1 MNILIA
7 DFDRKF
13 VDELQ
18 RNWSLAGTD
27 LHVCSDEK
35 TLMPLV
41 KKTSIDLAFIEV
53 PFLMLDNMDM
63 ISYLKERQP
72 SIEIFVLCDDR
83 NWQGAASAITR
94 GASSFLKKPITLSL
108 LENTARK
115 IQAQQQNKSNTQ
127 LMESQVLDSLLGD
140 TPEMRKILKTVYKV
154 APTNSSLLITGESGS
169 GKEFLAN
176 VVHRYSKRASEPFV
190 PVNCGAIPENLV
202 ESELFGSKK
211 GSYTGSTADKKGLFE
226 SANGCTLFLD
236 EVGELSLATQV
247 KLLRFLQSHE
257 IRRVGE
263 TEARYLDIRIIAATN
278 RNLQQAM
285 HEGRFRED
293 LYYRLNTFHLQLP
306 PLRERK
312 PVIPNLIR
320 YFILKNK
327 ESQGKEIHDLEPA
340 ALYALTKYPYPG
352 NIRELENIM
361 EHAIVLSEG
370 GIIKLEDLPE
380 HVQEEARE
388 KTVAI
393 PHIKD
398 SSNNIVQDNVVQE
411 EIIRDNE
418 EDVEEVEKSIDN
430 PIGKPI
436 QFVPITGSTNNA
448 GLLTH
453 NPTKYLTHNT
463 APTHTDDVEDDILS
477 LEEME
482 RRHILHALSVCK
494 GNKTEVCKKLGI
506 SRATLWRKL
515 KELKIAIDGGDEQ

>member
-13 VDELQ
+13 VEELQ
-18 RNWSLAGTD
+18 RNWSIAGTN
-27 LHVCSDEK
+27 LLVCSDEK
-35 TLMPLV
+35 TLMPLI

-53 PFLMLDNMDM
+53 PFLMLDNMDL

-72 SIEIFVLCDDR
+72 GVEIFVLCDDR

-94 GASSFLKKPITLSL
+94 GASSFLKKPVTLSL
-108 LENTARK
+108 LESTASK

-154 APTNSSLLITGESGS
+154 APTNSTLLITGESGS

-176 VVHRYSKRASEPFV
+176 VVHRYSKRANEPFV

-226 SANGCTLFLD
+226 SANGGTLFLD

-278 RNLQQAM
+278 RDLQQAM

-306 PLRERK
+306 PLRDRK

-327 ESQGKEIHDLEPA
+327 EAQGKEIHDLEPA

-370 GIIKLEDLPE
+370 GVIKLEDLPE
-380 HVQEEARE
+380 YVQVEARE

-398 SSNNIVQDNVVQE
+398 AVGNKDSACEPAYDKTA
-411 EIIRDNE
+411 RDI
-418 EDVEEVEKSIDN
+418 VEEVEEEEKSAEN
-430 PIGKPI
+430 PLGKPI
-436 QFVPITGSTNNA
+436 HFEPISGKTDSA

-453 NPTKYLTHNT
+453 NPTKFITHNP
-463 APTHTDDVEDDILS
+463 APAEEEEILS
-477 LEEME
+477 LDEME
-482 RRHILHALSVCK
+482 RRHILHALSICK

-515 KELKIAIDGGDEQ
+515 KELKIEMDGGED

>member
-1 MNILIA
+1 MMNILIA

-13 VDELQ
+13 VEELQ
-18 RNWSLAGTD
+18 RNWSLNGTN
-27 LHVCSDEK
+27 LQVCSDEK
-35 TLMPLV
+35 TLMALI

-53 PFLMLDNMDM
+53 PFLMLDNMDL

-72 SIEIFVLCDDR
+72 GVEIFVLCDDR

-94 GASSFLKKPITLSL
+94 GASSFLKKPVSLSL
-108 LENTARK
+108 LESTASK

-176 VVHRYSKRASEPFV
+176 VVHRYSKRANEPFV

-226 SANGCTLFLD
+226 SANGGTLFLD

-278 RNLQQAM
+278 RDLQKAM

-306 PLRERK
+306 PLRDRK

-327 ESQGKEIHDLEPA
+327 EAQGKEIHDLEPA
-340 ALYALTKYPYPG
+340 ALYALSKYPYPG

-380 HVQEEARE
+380 YVQVEARE

-398 SSNNIVQDNVVQE
+398 AGNYKESASEPV
-411 EIIRDNE
+411 RDI
-418 EDVEEVEKSIDN
+418 VEEVEEDEKSAEN
-430 PIGKPI
+430 PIGTPI
-436 QFVPITGSTNNA
+436 HFEPISGKTDSA

-463 APTHTDDVEDDILS
+463 EPVEEEILS
-477 LEEME
+477 LDEME
-482 RRHILHALSVCK
+482 RRHILHALSICK

-515 KELKIAIDGGDEQ
+515 KELKIEMDGGEE

>member
-13 VDELQ
+13 VEELQ
-18 RNWSLAGTD
+18 RNWSIAGTN
-27 LHVCSDEK
+27 LLVCSDDK
-35 TLMPLV
+35 TLMPLI

-53 PFLMLDNMDM
+53 PFLMLDNMDL

-72 SIEIFVLCDDR
+72 GIEIFVLCDDR

-94 GASSFLKKPITLSL
+94 GASSFLKKPVTLSL
-108 LENTARK
+108 LESTASK

-154 APTNSSLLITGESGS
+154 APTNSTLLITGESGS

-176 VVHRYSKRASEPFV
+176 VVHRYSKRANEPFV

-226 SANGCTLFLD
+226 TANGGTLFLD
-236 EVGELSLATQV
+236 EVGELSLSTQV

-285 HEGRFRED
+285 HEGKFRED

-306 PLRERK
+306 PLRDRK

-327 ESQGKEIHDLEPA
+327 EAQGKDIIDLEPA

-370 GIIKLEDLPE
+370 GVIKLEDLPE
-380 HVQEEARE
+380 YVQVEARE

-398 SSNNIVQDNVVQE
+398 AGNYQDGVSETVYDNV
-411 EIIRDNE
+411 NE
-418 EDVEEVEKSIDN
+418 ADENEKSADN
-430 PIGKPI
+430 PLGKPI
-436 QFVPITGSTNNA
+436 HFEPISGKTDSA

-453 NPTKYLTHNT
+453 NPTKFITHNPS
-463 APTHTDDVEDDILS
+463 PTEEEEILS
-477 LEEME
+477 LDEME
-482 RRHILHALSVCK
+482 RRHILHALSICH

-515 KELKIAIDGGDEQ
+515 KELKIEMDGGEE

>member
-1 MNILIA
+1 MMNILIA

-13 VDELQ
+13 VEELQ
-18 RNWSLAGTD
+18 RNWSVAGTN
-27 LHVCSDEK
+27 LLVCSDDK
-35 TLMPLV
+35 TLMPLI

-53 PFLMLDNMDM
+53 PFLMLDNMDL

-72 SIEIFVLCDDR
+72 GVEIFVLCDDR

-94 GASSFLKKPITLSL
+94 GASSFLKKPVTLSL
-108 LENTARK
+108 LESTASK

-154 APTNSSLLITGESGS
+154 APTNSTLLITGESGS

-176 VVHRYSKRASEPFV
+176 VVHRYSKRANEPFV

-226 SANGCTLFLD
+226 SANGGTLFLD

-278 RNLQQAM
+278 RDLKQAM

-306 PLRERK
+306 PLRDRK

-327 ESQGKEIHDLEPA
+327 EAQGKEIHDLEPA

-370 GIIKLEDLPE
+370 GVIKLEDLPE
-380 HVQEEARE
+380 YVQVEARE

-398 SSNNIVQDNVVQE
+398 DGSYNESASEPAYANVE
-411 EIIRDNE
+411 ETE
-418 EDVEEVEKSIDN
+418 EDEKSAEN
-430 PIGKPI
+430 PLGKPI
-436 QFVPITGSTNNA
+436 HFEPISGKTDSA

-453 NPTKYLTHNT
+453 NPTKFITHNP
-463 APTHTDDVEDDILS
+463 APAEEEILS
-477 LEEME
+477 LDEME
-482 RRHILHALSVCK
+482 RRHILHALSICK

-515 KELKIAIDGGDEQ
+515 KELKIEMDGGED

>member
-18 RNWSLAGTD
+18 RNWSVAGTN
-27 LHVCSDEK
+27 LLVCSDEK

-72 SIEIFVLCDDR
+72 NIEIFVLCDDR

-108 LENTARK
+108 LENTASK
-115 IQAQQQNKSNTQ
+115 IQAQQQNKTNTQ

-154 APTNSSLLITGESGS
+154 APTNSTLLITGESGS

-176 VVHRYSKRASEPFV
+176 VVHRYSKRANEPFV

-226 SANGCTLFLD
+226 SANGGTLFLD

-263 TEARYLDIRIIAATN
+263 TDARYLDIRIIAATN
-278 RNLQQAM
+278 RDLQQSM
-285 HEGRFRED
+285 REGRFRED
-293 LYYRLNTFHLQLP
+293 LYYRLNTFHLELP
-306 PLRERK
+306 PLRDRK

-320 YFILKNK
+320 YFILKSK
-327 ESQGKEIHDLEPA
+327 EAQGKEIRDLEPA

-352 NIRELENIM
+352 NIRELENIV

-380 HVQEEARE
+380 EVQIEARE

-393 PHIKD
+393 PHLKD
-398 SSNNIVQDNVVQE
+398 NRDNVVRE
-411 EIIRDNE
+411 ES
-418 EDVEEVEKSIDN
+418 EEVEDIEKSAEN

-436 QFVPITGSTNNA
+436 NFVPITGKTDSA

-453 NPTKYLTHNT
+453 NPTKYLTHT
-463 APTHTDDVEDDILS
+463 PEPAEEEILS
-477 LEEME
+477 LDEME
-482 RRHILHALSVCK
+482 RRHILHALSICK

-515 KELKIAIDGGDEQ
+515 KELKIEMDGGED

>member
-1 MNILIA
+1 MMNILIA
-7 DFDRKF
+7 DFDQKF
-13 VDELQ
+13 ISDVQ
-18 RNWSLAGTD
+18 RNWSLEGTT
-27 LHVCSDEK
+27 LHVCSDDK

-41 KKTSIDLAFIEV
+41 KKLSIDLAFIEV

-94 GASSFLKKPITLSL
+94 GANSFMKKPVSLSL
-108 LENTARK
+108 LESTANK
-115 IQAQQQNKSNTQ
+115 IQAQQQNKSNSQ
-127 LMESQVLDSLLGD
+127 LMESQMLDSLLGN
-140 TPEMRKILKTVYKV
+140 TPEMRKILKTVYKI
-154 APTNSSLLITGESGS
+154 APTNSTVLITGESGS

-176 VVHRYSKRASEPFV
+176 IVHRYSKRVNEPFV
-190 PVNCGAIPENLV
+190 AVNCGAIPENLV

-226 SANGCTLFLD
+226 SANGGTLFLD
-236 EVGELSLATQV
+236 EVGELSPATQV

-278 RNLQQAM
+278 RNLQFAM
-285 HEGRFRED
+285 QSGKFRED

-306 PLRERK
+306 PLRNRK

-320 YFILKNK
+320 YFILKYK
-327 ESQGKEIHDLEPA
+327 ESQGKDIHDIEPA

-352 NIRELENIM
+352 NVRELENIV

-370 GIIKLEDLPE
+370 GVIRLEDLPDE
-380 HVQEEARE
+380 VQEEARE

-393 PHIKD
+393 PHLKASD
-398 SSNNIVQDNVVQE
+398 SGSVPQQSENDSYQEVSSDEVYPVETQPIYNIEPRPFAITMSKNTPK
-411 EIIRDNE
+411 
-418 EDVEEVEKSIDN
+418 EEVKTEES
-430 PIGKPI
+430 
-436 QFVPITGSTNNA
+436 
-448 GLLTH
+448 
-453 NPTKYLTHNT
+453 
-463 APTHTDDVEDDILS
+463 DDILS

-482 RRHILHALSVCK
+482 RRHILHALSICK
-494 GNKTEVCKKLGI
+494 GNKTDVCKKLGI

-515 KELKIAIDGGDEQ
+515 KELKIAMEEE

>member
-13 VDELQ
+13 VEELQ
-18 RNWSLAGTD
+18 RNWSVAGTN
-27 LHVCSDEK
+27 LLVCSDDK
-35 TLMPLV
+35 TLMPLI

-53 PFLMLDNMDM
+53 PFLMLDNMDL

-72 SIEIFVLCDDR
+72 GVEIFVLCDDR

-94 GASSFLKKPITLSL
+94 GASSFLKKPVSLSL
-108 LENTARK
+108 LESTASK

-176 VVHRYSKRASEPFV
+176 VVHRYSKRANEPFV

-226 SANGCTLFLD
+226 SANGGTLFLD

-278 RNLQQAM
+278 RDLQKAM

-306 PLRERK
+306 PLRDRK

-327 ESQGKEIHDLEPA
+327 EAQGKEIHDLEPA
-340 ALYALTKYPYPG
+340 ALYALSKYPYPG

-380 HVQEEARE
+380 YVQVEARE

-398 SSNNIVQDNVVQE
+398 AGNYKESASEPV
-411 EIIRDNE
+411 RDI
-418 EDVEEVEKSIDN
+418 VEEVEEDEKSAEN
-430 PIGKPI
+430 PIGTPI
-436 QFVPITGSTNNA
+436 HFEPISGKTDSA

-453 NPTKYLTHNT
+453 NPTKYLAHN
-463 APTHTDDVEDDILS
+463 PEPVEEEILS
-477 LEEME
+477 LDEME
-482 RRHILHALSVCK
+482 RRHILHALSICK

-515 KELKIAIDGGDEQ
+515 KELKIEMDGGEE

>member
-1 MNILIA
+1 MMNILIA

-13 VDELQ
+13 VEELQ
-18 RNWSLAGTD
+18 RNWSIAGTN
-27 LHVCSDEK
+27 LLVCSDEK
-35 TLMPLV
+35 TLMPLI

-53 PFLMLDNMDM
+53 PFLMLDNMDL

-72 SIEIFVLCDDR
+72 GIEIFVLCDDR

-94 GASSFLKKPITLSL
+94 GATSFLKKPITLSL
-108 LENTARK
+108 LENTANK

-154 APTNSSLLITGESGS
+154 APTNSTLLITGESGS

-176 VVHRYSKRASEPFV
+176 VVHRYSKRANEPFV

-226 SANGCTLFLD
+226 SANGGTLFLD
-236 EVGELSLATQV
+236 EVGELSPATQV

-278 RNLQQAM
+278 RDLQQAM

-327 ESQGKEIHDLEPA
+327 EAQGKEIHDLEPA

-380 HVQEEARE
+380 YVQVEARE

-398 SSNNIVQDNVVQE
+398 AGSYKESASEPISD
-411 EIIRDNE
+411 I
-418 EDVEEVEKSIDN
+418 VEEVEDDEKSAEN
-430 PIGKPI
+430 PIGTPI
-436 QFVPITGSTNNA
+436 HFEPISGKTDNA

-453 NPTKYLTHNT
+453 NPTKYLTHN
-463 APTHTDDVEDDILS
+463 PEPDEEILS
-477 LEEME
+477 LDEME
-482 RRHILHALSVCK
+482 RRHILHALSICK

-515 KELKIAIDGGDEQ
+515 KELKIEMDGGEE

>member
-7 DFDRKF
+7 DLDRKF

-18 RNWSLAGTD
+18 RNWSIAGTN
-27 LHVCSDEK
+27 LLVCSDEK
-35 TLMPLV
+35 ALMPLV

-72 SIEIFVLCDDR
+72 GIEIFVLCDDR

-94 GASSFLKKPITLSL
+94 GASSFLKKPVSLSL
-108 LENTARK
+108 LESTASK

-154 APTNSSLLITGESGS
+154 APTNSTLLITGESGS

-226 SANGCTLFLD
+226 SANGGTLFLD

-263 TEARYLDIRIIAATN
+263 TDARYLDIRIIAATN
-278 RNLQQAM
+278 RDLQQAM

-327 ESQGKEIHDLEPA
+327 EAQGKEIHDLEPA

-380 HVQEEARE
+380 YVQVEARE

-393 PHIKD
+393 PHLKE
-398 SSNNIVQDNVVQE
+398 NVENVVREENDEIE
-411 EIIRDNE
+411 EI
-418 EDVEEVEKSIDN
+418 EKSIDN

-436 QFVPITGSTNNA
+436 NFVPVSGKTDSA
-448 GLLTH
+448 GLITH
-453 NPTKYLTHNT
+453 NPTKFLTHN
-463 APTHTDDVEDDILS
+463 PEPVEEEILS
-477 LEEME
+477 LDEME
-482 RRHILHALSVCK
+482 RRHILHALSICK

-515 KELKIAIDGGDEQ
+515 KELKIEMDGGDE

>member
-35 TLMPLV
+35 ALMPLV

-108 LENTARK
+108 LESTARK

-154 APTNSSLLITGESGS
+154 APTNSTLLITGESGS

-226 SANGCTLFLD
+226 SANGGTLFLD

-327 ESQGKEIHDLEPA
+327 ESQGKEIHDLDPA

-380 HVQEEARE
+380 YVQVEARE

-398 SSNNIVQDNVVQE
+398 NNVVQSNVIQEDFIRGNVEDEE
-411 EIIRDNE
+411 EI
-418 EDVEEVEKSIDN
+418 EKSIDN
-430 PIGKPI
+430 PIGEPI
-436 QFVPITGSTNNA
+436 SFIPVTGKTDNA

-463 APTHTDDVEDDILS
+463 APVNAEAADEEILS

-482 RRHILHALSVCK
+482 RRHILHALSICK
-494 GNKTEVCKKLGI
+494 GNKTEVCKRLGI

>member
-1 MNILIA
+1 MMNILIA

-18 RNWSLAGTD
+18 RNWSVAGTN
-27 LHVCSDEK
+27 LLVCSDEK

-72 SIEIFVLCDDR
+72 NIEIFVLCDDR

-108 LENTARK
+108 LENTASK

-154 APTNSSLLITGESGS
+154 APTNSTLLITGESGS

-176 VVHRYSKRASEPFV
+176 IVHRYSKRANEPFV

-226 SANGCTLFLD
+226 SANGGTLFLD

-263 TEARYLDIRIIAATN
+263 TDARYLDIRIIAATN
-278 RNLQQAM
+278 RDLQQSM
-285 HEGRFRED
+285 REGRFRED
-293 LYYRLNTFHLQLP
+293 LYYRLNTFHLELP
-306 PLRERK
+306 PLRDRK

-327 ESQGKEIHDLEPA
+327 EAQGKEIRDLEPA

-352 NIRELENIM
+352 NIRELENIV

-380 HVQEEARE
+380 EVQIEARE

-393 PHIKD
+393 PHLKD
-398 SSNNIVQDNVVQE
+398 NRNNV
-411 EIIRDNE
+411 IRDE
-418 EDVEEVEKSIDN
+418 SEEVEDVEKSAEN

-436 QFVPITGSTNNA
+436 NFVPITGKTDSA

-453 NPTKYLTHNT
+453 NPTKYLTHT
-463 APTHTDDVEDDILS
+463 PEPAEEEILS
-477 LEEME
+477 LDEME
-482 RRHILHALSVCK
+482 RRHILHALSICK

-515 KELKIAIDGGDEQ
+515 KELKIEMDGGED

>member
-1 MNILIA
+1 MMNILIA

-18 RNWSLAGTD
+18 RNWSVAGTN
-27 LHVCSDEK
+27 LLVCSDEK

-72 SIEIFVLCDDR
+72 NIEIFVLCDDR

-108 LENTARK
+108 LENTASK

-154 APTNSSLLITGESGS
+154 APTNSTLLITGESGS

-176 VVHRYSKRASEPFV
+176 IVHRYSKRANEPFV

-226 SANGCTLFLD
+226 SANGGTLFLD

-263 TEARYLDIRIIAATN
+263 TDARYLDIRIIAATN
-278 RNLQQAM
+278 RDLQQSM
-285 HEGRFRED
+285 REGRFRED
-293 LYYRLNTFHLQLP
+293 LYYRLNTFHLELP
-306 PLRERK
+306 PLRDRK

-327 ESQGKEIHDLEPA
+327 EAQGKEIRDLEPA

-352 NIRELENIM
+352 NIRELENIV

-380 HVQEEARE
+380 EVQIEARE

-393 PHIKD
+393 PHLKD
-398 SSNNIVQDNVVQE
+398 HRDNVVRE
-411 EIIRDNE
+411 ESE
-418 EDVEEVEKSIDN
+418 EVEDVEKSAEN

-436 QFVPITGSTNNA
+436 NFVPITGKTDSA

-453 NPTKYLTHNT
+453 NPTKYLTHT
-463 APTHTDDVEDDILS
+463 PEPAEEEILS
-477 LEEME
+477 LDEME
-482 RRHILHALSVCK
+482 RRHILHALSICK

-515 KELKIAIDGGDEQ
+515 KELKIEMDGGED